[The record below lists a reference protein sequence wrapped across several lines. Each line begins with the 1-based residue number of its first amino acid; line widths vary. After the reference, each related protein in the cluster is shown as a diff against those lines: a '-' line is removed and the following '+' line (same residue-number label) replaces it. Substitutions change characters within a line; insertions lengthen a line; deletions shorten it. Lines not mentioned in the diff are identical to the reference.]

1 MSGAE
6 PEDAD
11 EVGDLTETDFFERAR
26 WAATGESF
34 VGLVPD
40 AARQGRYEAAQ
51 AEGRAWAV
59 EQLAIADDIE
69 AVNDLRD
76 LTVGDA
82 PAAYVALRM
91 GRLPTPFPATE
102 AERDEGTD
110 LSEGFFDGA
119 MEVLD
124 ARRRELAP
132 PSPPRRARRGK
143 VKRWRP

>member
-1 MSGAE
+1 MSAAE
-6 PEDAD
+6 RENTDD
-11 EVGDLTETDFFERAR
+11 VGDLTETDFFERAR
-26 WAATGESF
+26 WAATGDPF
-34 VGLVPD
+34 GALVRD
-40 AARQGRYEAAQ
+40 AARQRRYEAAQ

-59 EQLAIADDIE
+59 EGLAVANDIE
-69 AVNDLRD
+69 AVKDLRD
-76 LTVGDA
+76 LAVGDA
-82 PAAYVALRM
+82 PAAYVALRT
-91 GRLPTPFPATE
+91 GRLPTPFHAAD

-143 VKRWRP
+143 AKRWRP